1 MMKRIISTLLLL
13 NAISNLSIAQGI
25 DIKKNNQSNTL
36 SSSQYLPDVTVVGR
50 ESRRDIQQM
59 PEVVGTHIFA
69 GKKNALV
76 VIDNVNG
83 NIVMNNMRQV
93 LAKVPGIHIWESD
106 GSGIQIGIATRGL
119 SPNRSWDFNVRQNGY
134 DISADPYGYPEAY
147 YHPPLQA
154 VQRVQ
159 IVKGGGSLQFGP
171 QFGGMI
177 NYVIRN
183 GSEIN
188 KPFSFE
194 TQQTAGSFG
203 LVNTFNAIGG
213 KSKKSHYYAFID
225 HRNGDGW
232 RENSRYKTNT
242 VYATYNYKIN
252 DKLKAGVDV
261 LHYGMLSQ
269 QPGGLT
275 DVQFKNDAKQ
285 SFRSRNWFNMDWTM
299 ASANLD
305 YKVND
310 NNKFNVKIFGLKGNR
325 NSVGYLGN
333 ISQRDTINAATLEY
347 NNRTVDVDEYR
358 NAGAEIRY
366 LSNYNMGKSFNT
378 LTLGARYFHGN
389 THRLKNGKGDTGSN
403 FNLNVLSPYTQL
415 TNFKTN
421 NAAFS
426 IENIFR
432 FGKHFILI
440 PGARFE
446 SITGKASGRL
456 NFNTDGTENKIAQ
469 MTKGR
474 TFILGALAAEYH
486 IGEATEL
493 YGNITQAY
501 RPIQFAD
508 LTAAPTTDVIDPNL
522 RDAEG
527 YSADLGY
534 RGKIKSYLVFDV
546 DAFYLNY
553 HNRIGNITQMRPDST
568 TYNFKTNV
576 GSSHSNGFEGL
587 IEFNP
592 FQAGWFGKQFGELS
606 VFTSYSYT
614 NAVYDNF
621 KVITKDINNKLVE
634 ADLKNKKVENAPEN
648 ILRAGITYM
657 YKTLSVTGQVSHVSS
672 TFSDANN
679 TVTPNAG
686 GTAGLIPAYTIGDIS
701 LTWKFKENYNVKAG
715 VNNMADTKYFTRR
728 AGGYPG
734 PGLMPTDARSFFIS
748 IGARF

>member
-261 LHYGMLSQ
+261 LHYGML
-269 QPGGLT
+269 
-275 DVQFKNDAKQ
+275 
-285 SFRSRNWFNMDWTM
+285 
-299 ASANLD
+299 AS
-305 YKVND
+305 
-310 NNKFNVKIFGLKGNR
+310 
-325 NSVGYLGN
+325 
-333 ISQRDTINAATLEY
+333 
-347 NNRTVDVDEYR
+347 
-358 NAGAEIRY
+358 
-366 LSNYNMGKSFNT
+366 
-378 LTLGARYFHGN
+378 
-389 THRLKNGKGDTGSN
+389 
-403 FNLNVLSPYTQL
+403 SP
-415 TNFKTN
+415 
-421 NAAFS
+421 
-426 IENIFR
+426 
-432 FGKHFILI
+432 
-440 PGARFE
+440 
-446 SITGKASGRL
+446 
-456 NFNTDGTENKIAQ
+456 
-469 MTKGR
+469 
-474 TFILGALAAEYH
+474 
-486 IGEATEL
+486 
-493 YGNITQAY
+493 
-501 RPIQFAD
+501 
-508 LTAAPTTDVIDPNL
+508 
-522 RDAEG
+522 
-527 YSADLGY
+527 
-534 RGKIKSYLVFDV
+534 
-546 DAFYLNY
+546 
-553 HNRIGNITQMRPDST
+553 
-568 TYNFKTNV
+568 
-576 GSSHSNGFEGL
+576 
-587 IEFNP
+587 
-592 FQAGWFGKQFGELS
+592 
-606 VFTSYSYT
+606 
-614 NAVYDNF
+614 AV
-621 KVITKDINNKLVE
+621 
-634 ADLKNKKVENAPEN
+634 
-648 ILRAGITYM
+648 
-657 YKTLSVTGQVSHVSS
+657 
-672 TFSDANN
+672 
-679 TVTPNAG
+679 
-686 GTAGLIPAYTIGDIS
+686 
-701 LTWKFKENYNVKAG
+701 
-715 VNNMADTKYFTRR
+715 
-728 AGGYPG
+728 
-734 PGLMPTDARSFFIS
+734 
-748 IGARF
+748 

>member
-1 MMKRIISTLLLL
+1 MMKKIISTLLLL
-13 NAISNLSIAQGI
+13 NGILHFSNAQEVQVQHTQQA
-25 DIKKNNQSNTL
+25 DTL
-36 SSSQYLPDVTVVGR
+36 TSSQYLPDVTVVGR
-50 ESRRDIQQM
+50 ESRHDIQQM

-159 IVKGGGSLQFGP
+159 IVKGAGSLQFGP

-188 KPFSFE
+188 KRFSFE
-194 TQQTAGSFG
+194 TQQTTGSFG
-203 LVNTFNAIGG
+203 LINTYNAIGG
-213 KSKKSHYYAFID
+213 KGKKSNYYAFFD
-225 HRNGDGW
+225 HRDGDGW

-242 VYATYNYKIN
+242 AYATYNYQVN

-261 LHYGMLSQ
+261 LHYEMLSQ

-275 DVQFKNDAKQ
+275 DAQFAVDAKQ

-310 NNKFNVKIFGLKGNR
+310 NNTLNLKVFGLKGDR

-333 ISQRDTINAATLEY
+333 ISMPDTINTATLQY
-347 NNRTVDVDEYR
+347 NNRTVDIDEYR
-358 NAGAEIRY
+358 NAGAELRY
-366 LSNYNMGKSFNT
+366 LSNYKLGKFFNT
-378 LTLGARYFHGN
+378 LTLGARYFHGS
-389 THRLKNGKGDTGSN
+389 THRLKNGKGDAGLG
-403 FNLNVLSPYTQL
+403 FNLDVLSPYPQL
-415 TNFKTN
+415 TDFKTDN
-421 NAAFS
+421 VAFS
-426 IENIFR
+426 VENIFR
-432 FGKHFILI
+432 FGKRFIVI

-446 SITGKASGRL
+446 SITGKAAGRL
-456 NFNTDGTENKIAQ
+456 NFNADGTENKIGE

-486 IGEATEL
+486 IGKATEV

-508 LTAAPTTDVIDPNL
+508 LTAAPTTDIIDPNL
-522 RDAEG
+522 KDAKG

-534 RGKIKSYLVFDV
+534 RGKVKNYLMFDV

-553 HNRIGNITQMRPDST
+553 DNRIGSITQMRADNT
-568 TYNFKTNV
+568 TYNFRTNV
-576 GSSHSNGFEGL
+576 GSSHSKGFEGL
-587 IEFNP
+587 VEFNP
-592 FQAGWFGKQFGELS
+592 FQAGWFGKKFGELS

-621 KVITKDINNKLVE
+621 KIITKDINNHLVE
-634 ADLKNKKVENAPEN
+634 TNLKNKKVENAPEN
-648 ILRAGITYM
+648 IVRAGITYM
-657 YKTLSVTGQVSHVSS
+657 YKTLAVTGQVSHVSK

-679 TVTPNAG
+679 TVTPNAA
-686 GTAGLIPAYTIGDIS
+686 GTVGLIPAYTIGDIS
-701 LTWKFKENYNVKAG
+701 LAWKFKENYNVKAG
-715 VNNMADTKYFTRR
+715 VNNFANAKYFTRR

-734 PGLMPTDARSFFIS
+734 PGLMPADARGFFVS
-748 IGARF
+748 IGAKF